1 MAQNW
6 SSAAADCLPTRIAA
20 VLWAR
25 CLVQRCAAG
34 AARDA
39 GTPFSWAA
47 CLQARRS
54 NNSPRESHSR
64 SITGSVVEMLQRNL
78 SRRRFQGISK
88 ILEKR
93 NTPWRKAFGEAP
105 AKEDLQHD
113 SCRLHACICK
123 KPLATQDLHH
133 RISEQDLCSL
143 HQVHKRSP
151 GKISVR
157 GLLARS
163 QQISMQCLYTRPQK
177 PLLSSPALCTR
188 SPKEVSWQ
196 DPCTRSL

>member
-1 MAQNW
+1 MGKVSGAEVH
-6 SSAAADCLPTRIAA
+6 SRGS
-20 VLWAR
+20 AR
-25 CLVQRCAAG
+25 CGDSFQ
-34 AARDA
+34 
-39 GTPFSWAA
+39 
-47 CLQARRS
+47 
-54 NNSPRESHSR
+54 
-64 SITGSVVEMLQRNL
+64 L
-78 SRRRFQGISK
+78 SRTLTSEKEQQQPKRISFKKHQRLRGRNVAEKSLAEKISRHFQDLGK
-88 ILEKR
+88 A
-93 NTPWRKAFGEAP
+93 NTPWRKAFGEPP
-105 AKEDLQHD
+105 AKEDLQYD
-113 SCRLHACICK
+113 SCRPHACICK

-188 SPKEVSWQ
+188 SPQEVSWQ